1 MIITIGREHGSN
13 GHVIARKLAEEL
25 GYVCYD
31 KEIVEKSAENSVYTS
46 DVFKS
51 FDERKVTDYIS
62 ADPSHGIFSTA
73 FSIST
78 KVASTQFK
86 TIKQLADKDNC
97 IFVGRCADYILRERE
112 NVVRVFIGA
121 DEEYRIAALSERYGL
136 SADKAKKLMK
146 EVDKD
151 RASYYRYYTDQ
162 VWGGSK
168 FYDVC
173 VNSAKC
179 GVDGAV
185 AVIKA
190 YVAACENK

>member
-13 GHVIARKLAEEL
+13 GHIIARKLAEEL

-31 KEIVEKSAENSVYTS
+31 KEIVEKSAENSIYTS

-51 FDERKVTDYIS
+51 FDERKITDYIS
-62 ADPSHGIFSTA
+62 VDPSHGMFTEA
-73 FSIST
+73 FSISAR
-78 KVASTQFK
+78 VATTQFK
-86 TIKQLADKDNC
+86 TIKELAESDNC

-112 NVVRVFIGA
+112 NLVRVFINA
-121 DEEYRIAALSERYGL
+121 DDSYRIENLAQRYSMTPER
-136 SADKAKKLMK
+136 AKKLMK

-151 RASYYRYYTDQ
+151 RSSYYRYYTDQ

-168 FYDVC
+168 YYDVC
-173 VNSAKC
+173 VNSGKI

-190 YVAACENK
+190 YVEALNK